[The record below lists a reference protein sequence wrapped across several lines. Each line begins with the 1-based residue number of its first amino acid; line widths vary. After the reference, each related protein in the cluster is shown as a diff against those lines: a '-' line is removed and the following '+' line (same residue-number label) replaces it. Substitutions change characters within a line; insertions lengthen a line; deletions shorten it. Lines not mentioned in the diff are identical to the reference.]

1 MNAKSWELF
10 YSKFITAGG
19 WKNVLSG
26 LGATVQIAV
35 FGLLIGIAI
44 GTIVAVS
51 KVVPNRKN
59 PFVRLWTAINN
70 VYVWL
75 FRGTPVVVQLLLMH
89 FALFPLIGLK
99 IGSVNEAVL
108 IFGLNSGAY
117 VSEIMRSG
125 IMSVDKGQM
134 EAGRSLGIS
143 YVKTMGS
150 VVLPQAVK
158 NILPTI
164 GNEFIALVKETS
176 VVSFI
181 AVVDL
186 TKAFKAIGDSNYDYF
201 LPYIFLAIAYLLIVT
216 LITLLVRVMEKRLR
230 KSDER
235 SGDREKTKKV
245 NSKFQSELDRY
256 LQRKQASATAV
267 MGQEEAGFGLAEP
280 ISGTEE

>member
-1 MNAKSWELF
+1 MSSESWEVF

-19 WKNVLSG
+19 WKTVLSG

-35 FGLLIGIAI
+35 LGLLIGIAI
-44 GTIVAVS
+44 GTVIAIS
-51 KVVPNRKN
+51 KVVPNRNN
-59 PFVRLWTAINN
+59 PFVRIWSFFND

-89 FALFPLIGLK
+89 FAVFPLINLK

-125 IMSVDKGQM
+125 IMSVDKGHM
-134 EAGRSLGIS
+134 EAGRSLGMS
-143 YVKTMGS
+143 YVGS
-150 VVLPQAVK
+150 MFGIVLPQAVK

-186 TKAFKAIGDSNYDYF
+186 TKAFKSIGDSNYDYF
-201 LPYIFLAIAYLLIVT
+201 LPYIFLALVYLLIVT
-216 LITLLVRVMEKRLR
+216 LITLLVRFTEKQLR
-230 KSDER
+230 KSDAR
-235 SGDREKTKKV
+235 QDDGDKPKKV
-245 NSKFQSELDRY
+245 NKRFQTALDNY
-256 LQRKQASATAV
+256 LRQK
-267 MGQEEAGFGLAEP
+267 
-280 ISGTEE
+280 GTESAQTQSRSSTSTENAEEF